1 MQNIESKQPG
11 VGVVLTIIGLDASG
25 IGLTLPI
32 LPRLLSEVAHTT
44 ELGWRY
50 GAFLSLY
57 ALMQFLFS
65 PLLGMWSDKVGRR
78 PVLLASLAGATVDYL
93 FLALAPSLSLL
104 FLGRAIAG
112 ITGAS
117 QAVASAYISDVTS
130 EAQRARR
137 FGQLSAFQGLGL
149 IAGPL
154 IGGFLGDLWVRG
166 PFVAAATLNGITF
179 CVTLFLL
186 REPTRHHHAQQL
198 ETSLNPIKPFQW
210 ALSIPSLLPLLVI
223 YVVFTLIGQVGASI
237 WVIYG
242 ADQFSWTPFW
252 IGVSIACFGLGHA
265 LAQAFI
271 AGPIA
276 ERFGERFTLL
286 LGVFADASASVAL
299 GFATRGWIAF
309 ALMPLFCLGG
319 IGFPALQS
327 LLTRQADAQNQG
339 RLQGML
345 ASLLSLTSIVGP
357 LGISALYFASRARF
371 PGMVWVAAA
380 SLYIIMLPPLIN
392 LSTKQR
398 DAAPA

>member
-1 MQNIESKQPG
+1 MQNIEAKQPG

-50 GAFLSLY
+50 GAVLSLY

-65 PLLGMWSDKVGRR
+65 PLLGIWSDKVGRR

-137 FGQLSAFQGLGL
+137 FGQLSAFQGLGF

-166 PFVAAATLNGITF
+166 PFVAAAALNGITF

-186 REPTRHHHAQQL
+186 REPARHHHAEQL

-210 ALSIPSLLPLLVI
+210 ALSIPSLLPLLLI

-271 AGPIA
+271 AGPLA
-276 ERFGERFTLL
+276 ERFGERFALL

-339 RLQGML
+339 RLQGVL

-357 LGISALYFASRARF
+357 LAISALYFASRARF
-371 PGMVWVAAA
+371 PGLVWVAAA

-392 LSTKQR
+392 LSSKTHT
-398 DAAPA
+398 ATPA

>member
-1 MQNIESKQPG
+1 MQNIEAKQPG

-65 PLLGMWSDKVGRR
+65 PLLGIWSDKVGRR

-137 FGQLSAFQGLGL
+137 FGQLSAFQGLGF

-186 REPTRHHHAQQL
+186 REPARHHHAEPL

-210 ALSIPSLLPLLVI
+210 ALSIPSLLPLLLI

-242 ADQFSWTPFW
+242 SDQFAWTPFW

-265 LAQAFI
+265 LAQAFM
-271 AGPIA
+271 AGPLA
-276 ERFGERFTLL
+276 ERFGERFALL

-339 RLQGML
+339 RLQGVL

-357 LGISALYFASRARF
+357 LAISTLYFASRARF
-371 PGMVWVAAA
+371 PGLVWVAAA

-392 LSTKQR
+392 LSSKSHT
-398 DAAPA
+398 ATPA

>member
-1 MQNIESKQPG
+1 VQNIEAKQPG

-65 PLLGMWSDKVGRR
+65 PLLGIWSDKVGRR

-104 FLGRAIAG
+104 FVGRAIAG

-130 EAQRARR
+130 ETQRARR
-137 FGQLSAFQGLGL
+137 FGQLSAFQGLGF

-154 IGGFLGDLWVRG
+154 IGGFLGDRWVRG
-166 PFVAAATLNGITF
+166 PFVAAAVLNGITF

-186 REPTRHHHAQQL
+186 REPVRHHHAQEL
-198 ETSLNPIKPFQW
+198 ESSLNPIKPFQW

-223 YVVFTLIGQVGASI
+223 YMVFTLIGQVGASI

-242 ADQFSWTPFW
+242 ADQFAWTPFW

-271 AGPIA
+271 AGPLA

-286 LGVFADASASVAL
+286 LGVFADSAASVAL

-319 IGFPALQS
+319 VGFPALQS

-339 RLQGML
+339 RLQGVL

-357 LGISALYFASRARF
+357 LAISALYFASRARF
-371 PGMVWVAAA
+371 PGLVWVAAA

-392 LSTKQR
+392 LSSKSHT
-398 DAAPA
+398 ATPA

>member
-1 MQNIESKQPG
+1 MQNIEAKQPG

-65 PLLGMWSDKVGRR
+65 PLLGIWSDKVGRR

-137 FGQLSAFQGLGL
+137 FGQLSAFQGLGF

-186 REPTRHHHAQQL
+186 REPARHHHAQQL

-210 ALSIPSLLPLLVI
+210 ALSIPSLLPLLLI

-271 AGPIA
+271 AGPLA
-276 ERFGERFTLL
+276 ERFGERFALL

-339 RLQGML
+339 RLQGVL

-357 LGISALYFASRARF
+357 LAISALYFASRARF
-371 PGMVWVAAA
+371 PGLVWVAAA

-392 LSTKQR
+392 LSSKTHT
-398 DAAPA
+398 ATPA

>member
-1 MQNIESKQPG
+1 VQNIEAKQPG

-65 PLLGMWSDKVGRR
+65 PLLGIWSDKVGRR
-78 PVLLASLAGATVDYL
+78 PVLLASLAGATIDYL

-104 FLGRAIAG
+104 FVGRAIAG

-137 FGQLSAFQGLGL
+137 FGQLSAFQGLGF

-166 PFVAAATLNGITF
+166 PFVAAAVLNGITF

-186 REPTRHHHAQQL
+186 REPARHHHAQQL
-198 ETSLNPIKPFQW
+198 ETTLNPIKPFQW
-210 ALSIPSLLPLLVI
+210 ALSIPSLLPLLLI
-223 YVVFTLIGQVGASI
+223 YMVFTLIGQVGASI

-271 AGPIA
+271 AGPLA

-339 RLQGML
+339 RLQGVL

-371 PGMVWVAAA
+371 PGLVWVAAA

-392 LSTKQR
+392 ISSKSHT
-398 DAAPA
+398 ATPA

>member
-1 MQNIESKQPG
+1 VQNIEAKQPG

-65 PLLGMWSDKVGRR
+65 PLLGIWSDKVGRR
-78 PVLLASLAGATVDYL
+78 PVLLASLAGATIDYL

-104 FLGRAIAG
+104 FVGRAIAG

-137 FGQLSAFQGLGL
+137 FGQLSAFQGLGF

-166 PFVAAATLNGITF
+166 PFVAAAVLNGITF

-186 REPTRHHHAQQL
+186 REPARHHHAQQL
-198 ETSLNPIKPFQW
+198 ETTLNPIKPFQW
-210 ALSIPSLLPLLVI
+210 ALSIPSLLPLLLI
-223 YVVFTLIGQVGASI
+223 YMVFTLIGQVGASI

-271 AGPIA
+271 AGPLA

-339 RLQGML
+339 RLQGVL

-371 PGMVWVAAA
+371 PGLVWVAAA

-392 LSTKQR
+392 LSSKSHT
-398 DAAPA
+398 ATPA

>member
-1 MQNIESKQPG
+1 VQNIEAKQPG

-65 PLLGMWSDKVGRR
+65 PLLGIWSDKVGRR
-78 PVLLASLAGATVDYL
+78 PVLLASLAGATIDYL

-104 FLGRAIAG
+104 FVGRAIAG

-137 FGQLSAFQGLGL
+137 FGQLSAFQGLGF

-166 PFVAAATLNGITF
+166 PFVAAAVLNGITF

-186 REPTRHHHAQQL
+186 REPARHRHAQQF

-210 ALSIPSLLPLLVI
+210 ALSIPSLLPLLLI
-223 YVVFTLIGQVGASI
+223 YMVFTLIGQVGASI

-271 AGPIA
+271 AGPLA

-339 RLQGML
+339 RLQGVL

-357 LGISALYFASRARF
+357 LGISALYFAYRARF
-371 PGMVWVAAA
+371 PGLVWVAAA

-392 LSTKQR
+392 LSSKSHT
-398 DAAPA
+398 ATPA

>member
-1 MQNIESKQPG
+1 VQNIEAKQPG
-11 VGVVLTIIGLDASG
+11 VGVVLTIIALDASG

-65 PLLGMWSDKVGRR
+65 PLLGIWSDKVGRR
-78 PVLLASLAGATVDYL
+78 PVLLASLAGATIDYL

-104 FLGRAIAG
+104 FVGRAIAG

-137 FGQLSAFQGLGL
+137 FGQLSAFQGLGF

-166 PFVAAATLNGITF
+166 PFVAAAVLNGITF

-186 REPTRHHHAQQL
+186 REPARHHHAQQL

-210 ALSIPSLLPLLVI
+210 ALSISSLLPLLLI
-223 YVVFTLIGQVGASI
+223 YMVFTLIGQVGASI

-271 AGPIA
+271 AGPLA

-339 RLQGML
+339 RLQGVL

-371 PGMVWVAAA
+371 PGLVWVAAA

-392 LSTKQR
+392 LSSKSHT
-398 DAAPA
+398 ATPA

>member
-1 MQNIESKQPG
+1 MQNSEAKQPG

-65 PLLGMWSDKVGRR
+65 PLLGIWSDKVGRR

-104 FLGRAIAG
+104 FVGRAIAG
-112 ITGAS
+112 VTGAS

-137 FGQLSAFQGLGL
+137 FGQLSAFQGLGF

-154 IGGFLGDLWVRG
+154 IGGLLGDRWVRG
-166 PFVAAATLNGITF
+166 PFVAAAVLNGITF
-179 CVTLFLL
+179 CVTLLLL
-186 REPTRHHHAQQL
+186 REPARHHQAQQL
-198 ETSLNPIKPFQW
+198 ESSLNPIKPFQW

-223 YVVFTLIGQVGASI
+223 YMVFSLIGQVGASI

-242 ADQFSWTPFW
+242 ADQFAWTPFW

-271 AGPIA
+271 AGPLA

-286 LGVFADASASVAL
+286 VGVFADSTASVAL

-319 IGFPALQS
+319 VGFPALQS

-339 RLQGML
+339 RLQGVL

-357 LGISALYFASRARF
+357 LAISALYFASRARF
-371 PGMVWVAAA
+371 PGLVWVAAA

-392 LSTKQR
+392 LSSKSHT
-398 DAAPA
+398 ATPA

>member
-1 MQNIESKQPG
+1 VQNIEAKQPG

-65 PLLGMWSDKVGRR
+65 PLLGIWSDKVGRR

-104 FLGRAIAG
+104 FVGRAIAG

-130 EAQRARR
+130 ETQRARR
-137 FGQLSAFQGLGL
+137 FGQLSAFQGLGF

-154 IGGFLGDLWVRG
+154 IGGFLGDRWVRG
-166 PFVAAATLNGITF
+166 PFVAAAVLNGITF

-186 REPTRHHHAQQL
+186 REPARHHHAQQL

-223 YVVFTLIGQVGASI
+223 YMVFTLIGQVGASI

-242 ADQFSWTPFW
+242 ADQFAWTPLW
-252 IGVSIACFGLGHA
+252 IGISIACFGLGHA

-271 AGPIA
+271 AGPLA

-286 LGVFADASASVAL
+286 LGVFADSSASVAL

-339 RLQGML
+339 RLQGVL

-371 PGMVWVAAA
+371 PGLVWVAAA

-392 LSTKQR
+392 LSSKSHTPT
-398 DAAPA
+398 PA